1 MKFYLKYFHPLHIT
15 SQKEFVKYLCK
26 KEGEKLWV
34 KWEKFSC
41 NFSKHFSSF
50 LDSFFFTILY
60 DPPLTYSLVILT
72 LSKMNFLSINKET
85 KEKVIWKVE
94 KIFLS
99 TVHVT
104 FFIPLRLNVKKCKQQ
119 KILFAAINEKFTQI
133 WERMMNWDWQRGA
146 LEARG
151 ETFSIHVKYWY
162 WLVIGLFYV
171 KSQNFC
177 LFSAFIYSYNQTLQY
192 QN

>member
-1 MKFYLKYFHPLHIT
+1 MHIT

-26 KEGEKLWV
+26 KEEEKLWV

-104 FFIPLRLNVKKCKQQ
+104 FFIPLRLNLKKCKQQ
-119 KILFAAINEKFTQI
+119 KILFAAVNEKFTQI

-151 ETFSIHVKYWY
+151 GDFFYSCKILILIGYWTFLCKIAEF
-162 WLVIGLFYV
+162 LFVLSFY
-171 KSQNFC
+171 
-177 LFSAFIYSYNQTLQY
+177 LFL
-192 QN
+192 